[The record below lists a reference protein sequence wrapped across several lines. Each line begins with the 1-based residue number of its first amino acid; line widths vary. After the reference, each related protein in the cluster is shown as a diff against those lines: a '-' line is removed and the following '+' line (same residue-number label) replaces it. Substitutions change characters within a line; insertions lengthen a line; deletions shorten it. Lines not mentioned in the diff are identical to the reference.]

1 MVAEFTPTQ
10 SKILQVLSDGL
21 PHKFEELQAVLPD
34 NLSDRKTLSNHLS
47 GIRIR
52 LRPRGEDIIC
62 QFILRQ
68 RQYRHVRLLHSAY
81 DGCR

>member
-1 MVAEFTPTQ
+1 
-10 SKILQVLSDGL
+10 
-21 PHKFEELQAVLPD
+21 
-34 NLSDRKTLSNHLS
+34 
-47 GIRIR
+47 

>member
-1 MVAEFTPTQ
+1 MRY
-10 SKILQVLSDGL
+10 K
-21 PHKFEELQAVLPD
+21 
-34 NLSDRKTLSNHLS
+34 
-47 GIRIR
+47 

-62 QFILRQ
+62 QFIFRQ